1 MRISVDGRRIRNNK
15 VTFSNLSGIVWT
27 GPKQIPF
34 CNFNWGIVTVISA
47 ITQNILFMTLLS
59 LVYTKQKDRKNV
71 GKVKA
76 MLGVPSGTG
85 SLPFS
90 LLPSLVILVS
100 CTFAYLTSVNLA

>member
-47 ITQNILFMTLLS
+47 ITSKYI
-59 LVYTKQKDRKNV
+59 VYDALK
-71 GKVKA
+71 
-76 MLGVPSGTG
+76 LG
-85 SLPFS
+85 LH
-90 LLPSLVILVS
+90 
-100 CTFAYLTSVNLA
+100 